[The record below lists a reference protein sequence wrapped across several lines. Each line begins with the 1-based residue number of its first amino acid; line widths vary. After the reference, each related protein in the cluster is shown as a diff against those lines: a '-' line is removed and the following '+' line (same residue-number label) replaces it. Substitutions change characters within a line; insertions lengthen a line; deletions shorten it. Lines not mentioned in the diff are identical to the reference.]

1 MHWLFD
7 IVAGV
12 ALALLLYALVRVRM
26 RMAPRMRDRFG
37 DYARWAIWV
46 VTIGLMVVLANLGLV
61 LLRQLLHSR
70 FGIDV
75 PFPDE
80 MVFAVVAFGVGF
92 FLVFRHV
99 TRNHDS

>member
-7 IVAGV
+7 IAAGV
-12 ALALLLYALVRVRM
+12 VLALFLYLLVRVRM

-37 DYARWAIWV
+37 DYARWATWV

-70 FGIDV
+70 
-75 PFPDE
+75 
-80 MVFAVVAFGVGF
+80 
-92 FLVFRHV
+92 LVLMRHF
-99 TRNHDS
+99 